1 MGLHFRQRRAGGIKV
16 LVFAVL
22 SLALMFLDY
31 RYDALI
37 HVRQTLSRFIVEP
50 IQYAIDWPVRV
61 SRWARMG
68 MHSEHE
74 LLLENARLRA
84 HQLLLKAKLHQRD
97 SLAKENQQ
105 LRDLLKSSDRLHA
118 KVKAA
123 QVLAVSLDPNLNQ
136 LVISAGKQDQVFVG
150 QPILDA
156 YGVLGQVIAV
166 GATTSRVLLL
176 SDRRNAVPVESTR
189 ANFRTLAKGSGVAS
203 ELVLM
208 YVPLTADVKEGD
220 LFVTSGLALRYP
232 EGYPVGHVTKI
243 LRKRGDHY
251 MTVVM
256 TPTAK
261 TYQARQV
268 LLAWPVHASL
278 DHGVS
283 KQLKQP
289 LGGAS

>member
-1 MGLHFRQRRAGGIKV
+1 MALHFRQRRAGGVKV
-16 LVFAVL
+16 FVFALL
-22 SLALMFLDY
+22 SVALMLLDH
-31 RYDALI
+31 RYNALI
-37 HVRQTLSRFIVEP
+37 NVRQTLSRFIVEP

-68 MHSEHE
+68 MESEHA

-84 HQLLLKAKLHQRD
+84 HQLLLKAKINQHN
-97 SLAKENQQ
+97 SLEKENHQ
-105 LRDLLKSSDRLHA
+105 LRDLLKSTDRLQA

-136 LVISAGKQDQVFVG
+136 LVVSAGKRDHVFVG

-176 SDRRNAVPVESTR
+176 SDRRNAIPVESTR
-189 ANFRTLAKGSGVAS
+189 ANFRTLAKGSGVAN

-208 YVPLTADVKEGD
+208 YVPLTADVKVGD

-232 EGYPVGHVTKI
+232 EGYPVGHVKKI
-243 LRKRGDHY
+243 LKKPGDHY
-251 MTVVM
+251 MTVIM
-256 TPTAK
+256 APTAK
-261 TYQARQV
+261 TYQTRQV

-289 LGGAS
+289 LGGGS